1 MRQSVGGM
9 TSLTSLSLH
18 DNPCAHACA
27 HGASELRALIRALHP
42 LTCLTCLSFR
52 GGSRANSVGPTA
64 GGVLAKALAA
74 VDAAV
79 DAGAEGGGGEQL
91 MLLRRLH
98 RLDLGV
104 RDTAVTV
111 KTPL

>member
-1 MRQSVGGM
+1 M
-9 TSLTSLSLH
+9 TSLSLH

-42 LTCLTCLSFR
+42 LTRLTCLSFR